1 MFTDDKD
8 FEEIYQSLTPGLVI
22 VACSAK
28 SLSTLRSFCYS
39 LKGAA
44 IRCGSD
50 AVIFTDSPID
60 WEAVGTQMIEEH
72 RTRGIQVFL
81 INRFEDT
88 SPANVSVRLA
98 HTRMFDTLEGSI
110 DADYAKL
117 VQQSALAWNVTILVT
132 TIAAKEGQIQ
142 DRRIARWHGKEQGV
156 LIGLE
161 RDRILD
167 SWYSATVTT
176 GAIEKRYM
184 LDFVSECPQP
194 PKPRPQPQPE
204 SVADTD
210 KPIADVPAK
219 PRPSWLRRV
228 LGC

>member
-28 SLSTLRSFCYS
+28 SLISMLRSFCYS

-88 SPANVSVRLA
+88 SPANVTVRLS
-98 HTRMFDTLEGSI
+98 HFRGFDTLHGSI
-110 DADYAKL
+110 DPDYAKL
-117 VQQSALAWNVTILVT
+117 IQQSALAWNVTILVT
-132 TIAAKEGQIQ
+132 TIAGKESQIQ
-142 DRRIARWHGKEQGV
+142 DRRIARWQGKEQGV
-156 LIGLE
+156 FIGLVHN
-161 RDRILD
+161 RLSDD
-167 SWYSATVTT
+167 WYSATVTT
-176 GAIEKRYM
+176 GATEKSYDV
-184 LDFVSECPQP
+184 DFVSQCPQP
-194 PKPRPQPQPE
+194 PKPQPQPE
-204 SVADTD
+204 SVLAAD
-210 KPIADVPAK
+210 IPAK
-219 PRPSWLRRV
+219 PRPSWLRRL
-228 LGC
+228 LG